1 LNFVYPKRINNSQIE
16 GERIGRDL
24 EREGVMV
31 DDDCDHDDDDG
42 DEIWCYARPVFV
54 LCHVC
59 IWVCVREKYIY
70 TPTHIYIYI
79 YIIIYINC
87 REGEKKHT
95 WRRIENCKT
104 VMVMK

>member
-1 LNFVYPKRINNSQIE
+1 
-16 GERIGRDL
+16 
-24 EREGVMV
+24 MV